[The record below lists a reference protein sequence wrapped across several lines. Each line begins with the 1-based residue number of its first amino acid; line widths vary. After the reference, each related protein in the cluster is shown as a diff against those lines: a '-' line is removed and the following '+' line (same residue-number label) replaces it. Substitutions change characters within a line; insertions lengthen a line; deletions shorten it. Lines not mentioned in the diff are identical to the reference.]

1 MTTTMIEKVIV
12 IVTGKNN
19 EMISMQENWRKYR
32 RTEQEVQEKKK
43 VPRRKYNWHTL
54 VFFTEE
60 SSVDKFIH

>member
-1 MTTTMIEKVIV
+1 MIEKLMV

-32 RTEQEVQEKKK
+32 RNEQEVQEKKK
-43 VPRRKYNWHTL
+43 GPRRKYNWHTP